1 MKSFGWFAAISPLAA
16 LGLWAADHS
25 ALATTR
31 YRIESK
37 TQQTVDLS
45 AVQQPNQVTN
55 TTQVAIISVTLTDTT
70 GGKTIHVVID
80 SLSTDL
86 PVPGAAEAAL
96 SAKGAWLHGIVDPWG
111 RTKIVKTSADSNE
124 IVGQLKASLQ
134 RFFPV
139 VKPGGKQGDTW
150 VDTTQVDSKTPQQAV
165 KSTSITTYTLGGAAQ
180 YAGMSATKIDAVSNT
195 TGAGTI
201 ENPMAGP
208 MELTLTDQ
216 AKESFYVGA
225 NGHYLGGTSQS
236 SVKSFVTTPMVPN
249 PIPVTA
255 TRSTTVTVLK

>member
-1 MKSFGWFAAISPLAA
+1 MRSFGWFAAISPLAA
-16 LGLWAADHS
+16 LGLWAADQD

-45 AVQQPNQVTN
+45 SVQQPDQVSN
-55 TTQVAIISVTLTDTT
+55 TTQVAIISVTLTDTV
-70 GGKTIHVVID
+70 GGKTIHVVVD

-86 PVPGAAEAAL
+86 PLPGAAEAAQG
-96 SAKGAWLHGIVDPWG
+96 AKGAWLHGTVDDWG
-111 RTKIVKTSADSNE
+111 RTRIVKTSADSNE
-124 IVGQLKASLQ
+124 MVGQLKASLQ
-134 RFFPV
+134 RFFPA
-139 VKPGGKQGDTW
+139 VKPGSKQGDSW
-150 VDTTQVDSKTPQQAV
+150 VDTTLIDSKTPQQAI
-165 KSTSITTYTLGGAAQ
+165 KSTTITTYTFGGASQ
-180 YAGMSATKIDAVSNT
+180 YGGGPATKIDAVSTT

-208 MELTLTDQ
+208 MELTLTD
-216 AKESFYVGA
+216 KSTESFYLGG
-225 NGHYLGGTSQS
+225 NGDFLGGTSQS
-236 SVKSFVTTPMVPN
+236 SVASFVTMAMVPN